1 MSPTTG
7 WLIMGSW
14 FLLSL
19 VIGILLGRFIKVDDE

>member
-1 MSPTTG
+1 
-7 WLIMGSW
+7 MGSW